1 MNQKELRE
9 IRRRFKLEM
18 DSISNIYGCYV
29 NAAKEIVSRIDMP
42 VGLMEQEEAEMY
54 FKILKKSVSGT
65 LGKNLMD
72 IEFSTKQVEDSD
84 EHRLL
89 QGLRLSHL
97 RDENLRELMYER
109 IIETLSFEEESY
121 VILMASDAY
130 DVPFKGKDDDLWDD
144 GSEEVFDYFVCC
156 VCPVKDA
163 KATLRYLAEEKSFR
177 SSSTGHV
184 LGTPELGFMYPAFD
198 NRSANIYN
206 LLYYSRSTSEIHEE
220 FIKGIFNVEKIPM
233 SAGEQKITFGN
244 ALTDALGEQCSL
256 EVIKAVHEDIKEKIL
271 IHKESKEP
279 ELPEIYVQEVEEVL
293 KEKGVTDEK
302 IQEFGEICR
311 KGFGD
316 SSILNPANL
325 IDTKKFEVST
335 TAAKI
340 TVDPEYVY
348 SIETREIDGRQYIMI
363 PVGEGVEI
371 NGIDIHCSNNL
382 ESEGEKEC

>member
-1 MNQKELRE
+1 
-9 IRRRFKLEM
+9 
-18 DSISNIYGCYV
+18 
-29 NAAKEIVSRIDMP
+29 
-42 VGLMEQEEAEMY
+42 
-54 FKILKKSVSGT
+54 
-65 LGKNLMD
+65 
-72 IEFSTKQVEDSD
+72 
-84 EHRLL
+84 
-89 QGLRLSHL
+89 
-97 RDENLRELMYER
+97 
-109 IIETLSFEEESY
+109 
-121 VILMASDAY
+121 
-130 DVPFKGKDDDLWDD
+130 
-144 GSEEVFDYFVCC
+144 
-156 VCPVKDA
+156 
-163 KATLRYLAEEKSFR
+163 
-177 SSSTGHV
+177 
-184 LGTPELGFMYPAFD
+184 
-198 NRSANIYN
+198 
-206 LLYYSRSTSEIHEE
+206 
-220 FIKGIFNVEKIPM
+220 M

-244 ALTDALGEQCSL
+244 ALTDALGDQCSL